1 MKASSEA
8 HEKMRCGAKNRAGL
22 PCQRW
27 PLAGRRRCRLHGGC
41 STGPKTPEGLA
52 RIIAA
57 RTIHGRRSKE
67 AQESQRQT
75 RQFIREAK
83 ELIRQYG
90 SL

>member
-1 MKASSEA
+1 MKTSSGA
-8 HEKMRCGAKNRAGL
+8 HAQRCGAKCRKGA
-22 PCQRW
+22 PCKLW
-27 PLAGRRRCRLHGGC
+27 PMVGRKRCRMHGGC

-67 AQESQRQT
+67 AKESRRQT